1 MEMSPKNKSH
11 MRYDLQE
18 LLTDLPRPLA
28 VVQKLTSGRVSL
40 GLESLR
46 INRGILILVG
56 VNSIKLFN
64 VVYSIMNTFVLVF
77 CIYLL

>member
-1 MEMSPKNKSH
+1 M
-11 MRYDLQE
+11 DVL
-18 LLTDLPRPLA
+18 
-28 VVQKLTSGRVSL
+28 VV

-64 VVYSIMNTFVLVF
+64 VVYSIMNIFVLVF
-77 CIYLL
+77 CIYYAVDQWLKINHLLYVPYLRATN

>member
-1 MEMSPKNKSH
+1 M
-11 MRYDLQE
+11 L
-18 LLTDLPRPLA
+18 
-28 VVQKLTSGRVSL
+28 VV

-64 VVYSIMNTFVLVF
+64 IVYSIMNTFVLVF
-77 CIYLL
+77 CIIIFVVDQWPKINLLLYVPYLRATN

>member
-1 MEMSPKNKSH
+1 M
-11 MRYDLQE
+11 DVL
-18 LLTDLPRPLA
+18 
-28 VVQKLTSGRVSL
+28 VV

-77 CIYLL
+77 CIYFVVDQWLKTNHLLYISYLRATN

>member
-1 MEMSPKNKSH
+1 MDVL
-11 MRYDLQE
+11 Y
-18 LLTDLPRPLA
+18 
-28 VVQKLTSGRVSL
+28 V

-64 VVYSIMNTFVLVF
+64 VVYSIMNNFVLVF
-77 CIYLL
+77 CIIIFVVDQWPKTNLLLYVPYLRATN